1 MKVPQF
7 IDSFASLAE
16 VPEGAWLFAGGEKR
30 TWRKAEAMLIDDS
43 YLHEVWH
50 NGTTPRTIFYVSF
63 LQPALLSDVP
73 PEL

>member
-1 MKVPQF
+1 MKVTQF
-7 IDSFASLAE
+7 IDSFASFVE

-30 TWRKAEAMLIDDS
+30 TWRRGEATLIDDS

-73 PEL
+73 VEL